1 MVGPDG
7 QISLPWLAAPL
18 QAALATQ
25 RSHAL
30 LVQGPRGVGQFD
42 LSLALAQGWLCES
55 PSLPRPCG
63 GCASCKLV
71 QARSHPDLLVLLPEA
86 LREPLGWGVAGS
98 EEGDAAASA
107 DASAKR
113 KPSKDIRIDEVR
125 LAVAFAQTTSARG
138 RAKVV
143 VLHPVERMNMTSANA
158 LLKTLEEP
166 AGAARLVLS
175 TSAPE
180 ALLPTIRSRCQGVP
194 LRLPDVD
201 VAAKWLAAREVAQP
215 TVLLAATGGQPQEA
229 LQWAGEGVTADTW
242 LALPR
247 QLASGDAGSLG
258 GWPLPRLIDM
268 LQKLCHD
275 LLRHAVGAAPRYF
288 PAGSLGAS
296 ASINKLNQWSV
307 ELQAHVRH
315 AEHPWNAG
323 LMVDA
328 LVEQARAAMSPAPV
342 ARPRPRSASVH

>member
-18 QAALATQ
+18 QQALATQ

-30 LVQGPRGVGQFD
+30 LVQGPRGVGQFE

-55 PSLPRPCG
+55 ATLPRPCG
-63 GCASCKLV
+63 VCAACKLV

-86 LREPLGWGVAGS
+86 LREPLGWAMGGA
-98 EEGDAAASA
+98 EEGDAPAAS
-107 DASAKR
+107 DAAGKR

-143 VLHPVERMNMTSANA
+143 VLHPAERMNMASANA

-175 TSAPE
+175 TAAAES
-180 ALLPTIRSRCQGVP
+180 LLPTIRSRCQAVP
-194 LRLPDVD
+194 LPLPDV
-201 VAAKWLAAREVAQP
+201 AQATQWLAAQAVAQP
-215 TVLLAATGGQPQEA
+215 EVVLAATGGQPQEA
-229 LQWAGEGVTADTW
+229 LQWVGEGIDAATW

-247 QLASGDAGSLG
+247 QMARGDAGALAA
-258 GWPLPRLIDM
+258 WPLPRVIDM

-275 LLRHAVGAAPRYF
+275 LLRNAVGAAPRYF
-288 PAGSLGAS
+288 PAASLGAG
-296 ASINKLNQWSV
+296 ARLARLNRWSV
-307 ELQAHVRH
+307 ELQAQVAH

-323 LMVDA
+323 LMVEA
-328 LVEQARAAMSPAPV
+328 LVSKARLAMAGEALPSAS
-342 ARPRPRSASVH
+342 AHSASVH

>member
-18 QAALATQ
+18 RETLATQ

-55 PSLPRPCG
+55 VTLPRPCG
-63 GCASCKLV
+63 VCAACKLV

-86 LREPLGWGVAGS
+86 LREPLGWATVGA
-98 EEGDAAASA
+98 EEGDAPVVSDAAN
-107 DASAKR
+107 KR
-113 KPSKDIRIDEVR
+113 KLSKDIRIDEVR

-143 VLHPVERMNMTSANA
+143 VLHPVERMNTTSANA

-180 ALLPTIRSRCQGVP
+180 ALLPTIRSRCQAVP
-194 LRLPDVD
+194 LRLPDAD
-201 VAAKWLAAREVAQP
+201 VAAGWLAARDVAQP
-215 TVLLAATGGQPQEA
+215 AVLLAATGGRPQEA
-229 LQWAGEGVTADTW
+229 LLWAAEGVTASAW

-247 QLASGDAGSLG
+247 QLASGDASSMSS
-258 GWPLPRLIDM
+258 WPLPRLIDT

-275 LLRHAVGAAPRYF
+275 LLRDAVGSTPRYF
-288 PAGSLGAS
+288 PAASLAPGAS
-296 ASINKLNQWSV
+296 LTRLNRWSV
-307 ELQAHVRH
+307 ELHGRVRH

-323 LMVDA
+323 LMLDSLA
-328 LVEQARAAMSPAPV
+328 EQARIAMAPHAAPRA
-342 ARPRPRSASVH
+342 RPRSASVH

>member
-1 MVGPDG
+1 MVGAGG

-30 LVQGPRGVGQFD
+30 LVLGPRGVGQFD
-42 LSLALAQGWLCES
+42 LSLALAQGWLCEGAT
-55 PSLPRPCG
+55 LPRPCG
-63 GCASCKLV
+63 GCAACKLV
-71 QARSHPDLLVLLPEA
+71 LARSHPDLLVLLPEA
-86 LREPLGWGVAGS
+86 LREPLGWGMAGS
-98 EEGDAAASA
+98 EEGDAPASSDAA
-107 DASAKR
+107 AKR

-180 ALLPTIRSRCQGVP
+180 SLLPTIRSRCQVVP

-201 VAAKWLAAREVAQP
+201 VAATWLAARDVAQP

-242 LALPR
+242 LALPG
-247 QLASGDAGSLG
+247 QLLRGEAGTLG

-275 LLRHAVGAAPRYF
+275 LLRLSVGAAPRYF
-288 PAGSLGAS
+288 PAAALGSGATLER
-296 ASINKLNQWSV
+296 LNRWAVALRGQV
-307 ELQAHVRH
+307 HH
-315 AEHPWNAG
+315 AEHPWNAS

-328 LVEQARAAMSPAPV
+328 LVEQARAAMAPQAV
-342 ARPRPRSASVH
+342 ARARSRTASVH